1 MKDNVRENIVLLNLI
16 KNVELEVRMKK
27 VIEGAVGSDG
37 R

>member
-1 MKDNVRENIVLLNLI
+1 MRENIVLLNLV

-27 VIEGAVGSDG
+27 VTEIEGAVGSDA